1 MLIIANSLF
10 FNGGTTFILRL
21 SKELKKQNKNIG
33 VFVLHNKIDCHLEL
47 EIKKYAKIYYLK
59 DFIYPK
65 LSFAWKTPLGCF
77 FPLKYNKLFKLIDKY
92 SGELHI
98 MGMLGLFFSLR
109 VAIKKNIKISI
120 GVYHQYEYMFIS
132 KSFFSKYLQSIISTI
147 DCKSLVFFN
156 EANISSYSSFFN
168 KNFKNANLLPIGVEI
183 PEKSNIDGDFDSVR
197 IVSIGNL
204 YDFKTYNL
212 HIINIIEELLPYNA
226 NITYEIYGKGSLED
240 KVKKLITDKGYEKR
254 VFLKGSIPYEQF
266 QNILEGSFLFVG
278 SGTAL
283 IEAAAIGIPSLTGI
297 ESTDTPITFGFLNDI
312 NGFSYNEINDFQE
325 TFLMTDKIKQ
335 ILTNKDEW
343 KKSAI
348 ACQLKSKDFSMSIT
362 ATGLLNIYNKLGY
375 FNLNSLPFSRAFSSF
390 VLIGILNKL
399 KIDKSFSGRHN

>member
-1 MLIIANSLF
+1 MIIIANSLF

-21 SKELKKQNKNIG
+21 SKALEKQNKNIG
-33 VFVLHNKIDCHLEL
+33 VLVLHNKIDSHLEL
-47 EIKKYAKIYYLK
+47 EIKKYANIYYLK

-65 LSFAWKTPLGCF
+65 LSFAWRSPLGCF

-109 VAIKKNIKISI
+109 VAVKKKIKISI

-132 KSFFSKYLQSIISTI
+132 RSFFSKYLQNIISII
-147 DCKSLVFFN
+147 DCKSFVFFN
-156 EANISSYSSFFN
+156 EANISSYSIFF
-168 KNFKNANLLPIGVEI
+168 KKKFKTSSLLPIGIEM
-183 PEKSNIDGDFDSVR
+183 PERSNIEGNFDSAR

-226 NITYEIYGKGSLED
+226 NITYEIYGRGPLED
-240 KVKKLITDKGYEKR
+240 KVKQLIIAKGYEDR

-266 QNILEGSFLFVG
+266 QNILKGSFLFVG

-283 IEAAAIGIPSLTGI
+283 LEAAAIGIPSLTGI

-335 ILTNKDEW
+335 ILVNKNEW
-343 KKSAI
+343 KKSAM
-348 ACQLKSKDFSMSIT
+348 ACQLKSKDFSISIT
-362 ATGLLNIYNKLGY
+362 ATGLLTIYNKLSYVNLKY
-375 FNLNSLPFSRAFSSF
+375 FPFARIFSSF
-390 VLIGILNKL
+390 LLIGIFDKL